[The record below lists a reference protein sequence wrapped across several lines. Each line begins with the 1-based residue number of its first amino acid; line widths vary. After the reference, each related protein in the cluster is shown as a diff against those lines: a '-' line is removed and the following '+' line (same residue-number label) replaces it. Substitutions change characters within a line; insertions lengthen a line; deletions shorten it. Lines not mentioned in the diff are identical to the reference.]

1 MVTDECYWTREE
13 QEQLLPFTFSQ
24 GCLPEVMLDQQ
35 WDDQTRTAVSGSHM
49 QHSAPA
55 VVTLV
60 LDVSPRDM
68 RNQYRPVCLVS
79 MAMSGQL
86 SDAHAVGSGT

>member
-1 MVTDECYWTREE
+1 
-13 QEQLLPFTFSQ
+13 
-24 GCLPEVMLDQQ
+24 
-35 WDDQTRTAVSGSHM
+35 M